1 MLNVDFNIS
10 GFRCEKM
17 QSFYVYLRAL
27 TLWMAA
33 KEVLGVDFF

>member
-17 QSFYVYLRAL
+17 QSFLCLPEGTDPLDGSQRGA
-27 TLWMAA
+27 
-33 KEVLGVDFF
+33 GVGFY